1 MPRSGA
7 ARDGMEVVGFPRNL
21 PVHGHEMGGIEPSIS
36 ASPDFWCERVAHGMS
51 AANNQPMPS
60 SRFALLA
67 IVLLLACCDA
77 DGRGPDQ
84 ESRLR
89 PARVTPSPN
98 AAKVVDDP
106 RPPPAGA
113 RVNAA
118 QLSEEDMDKRK
129 GDQKDIE
136 WEPRDFKSGMPRWKD
151 TGVYVDGKPIGFLSW
166 GELPIAC
173 KPSWRRDKV
182 PAEKRPGTND
192 PGWKW
197 GRKRYYKFTDYL
209 KAVGIDL
216 RKIKELHVYG
226 ETASQTLIVTG
237 DELRSPRANEF
248 WFWFGS
254 KTSGNAIPHAP
265 DGFGNSRIA
274 YKINS
279 VMVYLDK
286 KPPTLVENQ
295 LSLDGVPQTGV
306 PYQGEPIRGGVRVYL
321 DDKLATIIKR
331 RELDPTQ
338 ATASA
343 GGGPQWSLV
352 GFLTAHGVDTKQVV
366 EMWTI
371 RGEKRSEKFSA
382 AELDKLMFQASSQS
396 KGGVFLGD
404 KLVLANVIA
413 LHTRALTPSDM
424 PLPEQADE

>member
-1 MPRSGA
+1 
-7 ARDGMEVVGFPRNL
+7 
-21 PVHGHEMGGIEPSIS
+21 
-36 ASPDFWCERVAHGMS
+36 MS
-51 AANNQPMPS
+51 AENNQPMPS

-67 IVLLLACCDA
+67 VGLLLACCNA
-77 DGRGPDQ
+77 DGSGSRQ
-84 ESRLR
+84 EPRLR

-106 RPPPAGA
+106 DPRPRPAKA
-113 RVNAA
+113 PVDPE
-118 QLSEEDMDKRK
+118 QLSEDDTDKRK
-129 GDQKDIE
+129 GDHQDSE
-136 WEPRDFKSGMPRWKD
+136 WVPREYTSGMPRWKD

-166 GELPIAC
+166 GELPIGC

-182 PAEKRPGTND
+182 SVEQRPGTND

-216 RKIKELHVYG
+216 GKIKELHVYG
-226 ETASQTLIVTG
+226 ETVSQTLIVTG

-248 WFWFGS
+248 WFWFGA
-254 KTSGNAIPHAP
+254 KTSGKAVPHAP
-265 DGFGNSRIA
+265 DGFGNKRVA
-274 YKINS
+274 YQINS

-306 PYQGEPIRGGVRVYL
+306 PYHGEPLRGGVRVYL

-331 RELDPTQ
+331 HELDPTQ

-343 GGGPQWSLV
+343 GGGPQWSLL

-371 RGEKRSEKFSA
+371 RDEKRSEKFSA
-382 AELDKLMFQASSQS
+382 AELAKLMFQANSQY
-396 KGGVFLGD
+396 KGAVLLGD
-404 KLVLANVIA
+404 KFVLANVIA
-413 LHTRALTPSDM
+413 LHTRALAPSDM
-424 PLPEQADE
+424 PLPQQADE

>member
-1 MPRSGA
+1 MP
-7 ARDGMEVVGFPRNL
+7 P
-21 PVHGHEMGGIEPSIS
+21 
-36 ASPDFWCERVAHGMS
+36 
-51 AANNQPMPS
+51 

-67 IVLLLACCDA
+67 TGLLLACCDA
-77 DGRGPDQ
+77 GGNGSSQ

-106 RPPPAGA
+106 SPPPAGA
-113 RVNAA
+113 RVDPA
-118 QLSEEDMDKRK
+118 QLSEEDTDKRK
-129 GDQKDIE
+129 GDQRDVE

-151 TGVYVDGKPIGFLSW
+151 IGVYVDGKPSGFLSW
-166 GELPIAC
+166 GELPIGC

-197 GRKRYYKFTDYL
+197 GRRRYYKFTDYL
-209 KAVGIDL
+209 KAAGVDL

-226 ETASQTLIVTG
+226 ATASQTLIVTG
-237 DELRSPRANEF
+237 DELQSPGANEF
-248 WFWFGS
+248 GFWFGS
-254 KTSGNAIPHAP
+254 KTSGKPIPHVP
-265 DGFGNSRIA
+265 DGFGNSRAIDQ
-274 YKINS
+274 INS

-286 KPPTLVENQ
+286 KAPTLVKDEG
-295 LSLDGVPQTGV
+295 LSLDGLPQTGV
-306 PYQGEPIRGGVRVYL
+306 PYHGEPIRGGVRVYL

-331 RELDPTQ
+331 HELDPAQ

-343 GGGPQWSLV
+343 DGGPQWSLV
-352 GFLTAHGVDTKQVV
+352 GFLAAHGVDTKQVV

-382 AELDKLMFQASSQS
+382 AELDKLTFRANSQS
-396 KGGVFLGD
+396 RGGVFLGD

-413 LHTRALTPSDM
+413 LHTRALAPSDM